1 MTPERVLDYEIV
13 EKLGEGGIGVV
24 YKARDLRLGRS
35 VALKFLRE
43 YYSQDAAAME
53 RFTREARAA
62 SALSHPNI
70 CTVHEIEKDAA
81 GRPFIVMELLQ
92 GRTLQQ
98 RLREGPLPLAEA
110 VDVARQLLEVLQSM
124 HALGI
129 VHRDLKPANVFLTES
144 GRVKVL
150 DFGLA
155 KFWIGDEYAEAQAVT
170 GPGAVLGTLAYMSPE
185 QAWGED
191 VDGRSDIFSFGA
203 LLYEMATGRQAF
215 AAPSAALVFDAVQ
228 HKTPEP
234 PSRLLPQLPRQLDA
248 LVALALEKDREK
260 RPSAAALRH
269 ELAQL
274 LVPGLASTA
283 ALDTPAGTR
292 RASARRRVVALGLGA
307 ALVLGA
313 AQLFL
318 RGRSAPGYDAVAV
331 LPFAVTGDAGSE
343 YLGDGIAEG
352 VINGLARLPR
362 LRVVP
367 RSVSF
372 KKRGSESDLNTL
384 ARELRVGAIVTGR
397 VTAQADTLA
406 VSVELVDPERGSQ
419 IWGRRFERPQRDILA
434 LQEDVGRAL
443 QEQLRPRLPAEEK
456 DGASRRVTENDEA
469 YRLYLQGRYHWERR
483 TDEAIRRSLEL
494 YKRALGQD
502 PGFALAYAGL
512 ADSWVALSTTP
523 PRESRPQAKSAALQ
537 ALQLDDSLAE
547 AHTALAM
554 IKFVFDWDFAG
565 AETSF
570 KRALQLDP
578 THATAHHWY
587 GLLLMS
593 LGRFGDARGELGS
606 AQEQDPLSL
615 IIPTNLARVELF
627 ARNDALAIA
636 RLRRVLAVDPGFH
649 WAHGFLSVALCRTG
663 SMADAAAEA
672 EQASAKDDAADGAV
686 WKGYAYARAG
696 RRADALRVAREM
708 ESRAARAYVPPFR
721 VGVVHAAL
729 GDRDRALAWFEKA
742 FADRSPWLAY
752 AKYDPMLDDAL
763 RADRRFQDLMR
774 RVGVE

>member
-1 MTPERVLDYEIV
+1 MTLERVLDYEIA

-24 YKARDLRLGRS
+24 YKARDLRLDRW

-43 YYSQDAAAME
+43 YYSQDAEAME

-70 CTVHEIEKDAA
+70 CTVHEIERDGE

-92 GRTLQQ
+92 GRTLQE
-98 RLREGPLPLAEA
+98 RLRDGALTLAEA

-124 HALGI
+124 HAIGI
-129 VHRDLKPANVFLTES
+129 VHRDLKPANVFLTDS

-155 KFWIGDEYAEAQAVT
+155 KFWIGDEYAEAASVT

-185 QAWGED
+185 QAWGEE

-215 AAPSAALVFDAVQ
+215 AAPSAALVFDAVL
-228 HKTPEP
+228 HKTPEA
-234 PSRLLPQLPRQLDA
+234 PSRVLPRLPEKLDA
-248 LVALALEKDREK
+248 IVAMALAKDREK
-260 RPSAAALRH
+260 RPSAVALRH

-274 LVPGLASTA
+274 LAPVPASTA
-283 ALDTPAGTR
+283 ALEPPAKTR
-292 RASARRRVVALGLGA
+292 RQRRARGLALAAAVSLA
-307 ALVLGA
+307 ALSAFL
-313 AQLFL
+313 LL
-318 RGRSAPGYDAVAV
+318 RGRPAPGYDAVAV

-352 VINGLARLPR
+352 VINSLARLPK

-367 RSVSF
+367 RSVAFRS
-372 KKRGSESDLNTL
+372 RGRESDLQSL
-384 ARELRVGAIVTGR
+384 ARDLSVGVVVTGR
-397 VTAQADTLA
+397 VAAKGDQLA
-406 VSVELVDPERGSQ
+406 VSVELVDPARASQ
-419 IWGRRFERPQRDILA
+419 IWGRRFERPLRDLLA
-434 LQEDVGRAL
+434 LQEDVAGAISER
-443 QEQLRPRLPAEEK
+443 LRPQR
-456 DGASRRVTENDEA
+456 GAQESGTVARRVTENDEA

-494 YKRALGQD
+494 YQQALALD

-512 ADSWVALSTTP
+512 ADSYVALSTSP
-523 PRESRPQAKSAALQ
+523 PRESRPQAKAAALQ

-554 IKFVFDWDFAG
+554 IKFVFDWDFKG

-570 KRALQLDP
+570 RRALQLDP
-578 THATAHHWY
+578 SHATAHHWY

-593 LGRFGDARGELGS
+593 LGRFGEARGELGS

-627 ARNDALAIA
+627 AKNDAFAVA
-636 RLRRVLAVDPGFH
+636 RLRRVLVVDPGFH
-649 WAHGFLSVALCRTG
+649 WAHGFLSVALLRTG
-663 SMADAAAEA
+663 LPEEGVAEA
-672 EQASAKDDAADGAV
+672 EKASARDDAADGAA
-686 WKGYAYARAG
+686 WRGYAYARGG
-696 RRADALRVAREM
+696 RRADALRVARGM
-708 ESRAARAYVPPFR
+708 EARASSVYLPPFR
-721 VGVVHAAL
+721 VGVVYAAL
-729 GDRDRALAWFEKA
+729 GDRERALSWFEKA
-742 FADRSPWLAY
+742 FRDRSPWLAY
-752 AKYDPMLDDAL
+752 AKHDPMLDDAL
-763 RADRRFQDLMR
+763 RGDARFQDLMR